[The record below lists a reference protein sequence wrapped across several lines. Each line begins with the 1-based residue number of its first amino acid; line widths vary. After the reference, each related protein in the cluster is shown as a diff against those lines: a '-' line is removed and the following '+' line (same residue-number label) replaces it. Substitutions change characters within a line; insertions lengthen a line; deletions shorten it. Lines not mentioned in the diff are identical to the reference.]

1 MKSWLF
7 LLVVSVALY
16 PTYESNGN
24 FINDPSPLPAT
35 VLPDS
40 INFTADIQ
48 PILVKRCSP
57 CHFTGGKMYEKL
69 PFDKA
74 ETILKPEVKEGLLK
88 RIKEEKENNAIR
100 MFIEKNGTALQ
111 NEP

>member
-24 FINDPSPLPAT
+24 IVDEPPTT
-35 VLPDS
+35 VIEQPES
-40 INFTADIQ
+40 ISFSEHIQ
-48 PILVKRCSP
+48 PILVTRCTP
-57 CHFTGGKMYEKL
+57 CHFTGGKMYAKM

-74 ETILKPEVKEGLLK
+74 ETILNPESKNGILK
-88 RIKEEKENNAIR
+88 RIKEEKENEMIKR
-100 MFIEKNGTALQ
+100 FMEQ
-111 NEP
+111 VY